1 MNNNIYRTNF
11 NYIENRG
18 DKSPP
23 EKNKFNFNNFKKDTI
38 TSLNDVE
45 QFLNDFQSFWKY
57 VKLYKI
63 LK

>member
-1 MNNNIYRTNF
+1 MNNIYRT

-18 DKSPP
+18 DKSPH
-23 EKNKFNFNNFKKDTI
+23 EKNKFNFSKFKNNTI

-45 QFLNDFQSFWKY
+45 HFLKDFNHFWKY
-57 VKLYKI
+57 IKLYKI

>member
-1 MNNNIYRTNF
+1 MNNIYRTNY
-11 NYIENRG
+11 NSIENRG
-18 DKSPP
+18 DKSPH
-23 EKNKFNFNNFKKDTI
+23 EKNKFNFKNFKKNTI

-45 QFLNDFQSFWKY
+45 HFLNDFHSFWKY